1 MAAMFLALAVL
12 VAAAQ
17 SAPSASLQATVEPE
31 TELAFSIVVTGGAG
45 DPQGRVKV
53 ELTSFELT
61 ALGEA
66 RTEGRVVFA
75 IRNPFSFP
83 ISAAVSKCAVKVNG
97 VEIGEGKSADRKI
110 SAKKRKALEM
120 PFHSEKKKFKAAA
133 GPTWVEGAWAPAE
146 LDGSLTLRING
157 KELPVGFHFAYRIGT
172 DAAREGVFAHPLGR

>member
-1 MAAMFLALAVL
+1 MAAMSLAFVVL
-12 VAAAQ
+12 LAAAQ
-17 SAPSASLQATVEPE
+17 SAPSATLQATVEPE
-31 TELAFSIVVTGGAG
+31 TELAISIVVAGGAG

-97 VEIGEGKSADRKI
+97 VEIGEGNSGDRRI

-120 PFHSEKKKFKAAA
+120 PFRSEKKKFKAAA
-133 GPTWVEGAWAPAE
+133 GPMWVEGAWVPAE
-146 LDGSLTLRING
+146 LAGSLTLRVNG
-157 KELPVGFHFAYRIGT
+157 KDLPVDFHFTYRMGT
-172 DAAREGVFAHPLGR
+172 DGAREGVFAHPLAR

>member
-1 MAAMFLALAVL
+1 MTLALVVL
-12 VAAAQ
+12 LAASQ
-17 SAPSASLQATVEPE
+17 SAQLHATVEPE
-31 TELAFSIVVTGGAG
+31 TDLALSIAVSGGEG
-45 DPQGRVKV
+45 GPQGKVRV

-83 ISAAVSKCAVKVNG
+83 ISAAVTKCAVKVNG
-97 VEIGEGKSADRKI
+97 IEIGEGKAAERKI
-110 SAKKRKALEM
+110 SSKKRKALEM

-133 GPTWVEGAWAPAE
+133 GSMWVDGANVPAE
-146 LDGSLTLRING
+146 LAGSLTLRING
-157 KELPVGFHFAYRIGT
+157 KDLPVDFHFTYRMGT